1 MLFTKQLATLSILAI
16 AQGVASQ
23 NASATTTTITPIMVV
38 GAMPQCA
45 QMCIVSGIEAASCS
59 MTDLASFSDCI
70 CLNVGLQSDF
80 NKCVQDSCA
89 SMTDWGT
96 ALGVEGLLCEA
107 YPKEDRT
114 SVPLISAIVGIA
126 IVVPCVAA
134 RLASRLRY
142 TGRLWPDDWVMIFT
156 AVVFLG
162 LAAILIVSARLGLG
176 VHFWNM
182 KIENAI
188 PLMQI
193 FFASQVMYIVV
204 TFAGKLAILLLYQRI
219 FDIGSKKIFGRV
231 IKVCIVLQC
240 LDSLTYL
247 CLIVLE
253 CIPISAVWDKSITN
267 PKCLDLHAISVA
279 GAISSMAT
287 DVILMLLPM
296 PVLWTLQ
303 VSRMKRIGLVFIFA
317 VASLGI
323 VASAVRFSYLIKLN
337 GDTDETWNN
346 VDVTVWSLIEILCTV
361 VCGSIPA
368 MRPLLSR
375 AVPSVNLSVSWQ
387 RRSKGSNQYVKASN
401 PSTGTSQS
409 SQSRNRSYEPK
420 SDIWLE
426 SLPPTTIQ
434 GPWKAPVRQTP
445 TPRHAESQ
453 DRLFKEYEV

>member
-1 MLFTKQLATLSILAI
+1 MAPAAT
-16 AQGVASQ
+16 AQ
-23 NASATTTTITPIMVV
+23 NTTTAITPIVVV

-45 QMCIVSGIEAASCS
+45 QLCLVSGIESASCN
-59 MTDLASFSDCI
+59 MTDISAFADCI

-96 ALGVEGLLCEA
+96 ALGIEGVLCEA
-107 YPKEDRT
+107 YPKQDRT
-114 SVPLISAIVGIA
+114 SVPLIAAIVGIA

-142 TGRLWPDDWVMIFT
+142 TGRLWPDDYVMIFT
-156 AVVFLG
+156 AIVFLG

-204 TFAGKLAILLLYQRI
+204 TFAGKLAILLLFLRI
-219 FDIGSKKIFGRV
+219 FDTGSKKI
-231 IKVCIVLQC
+231 I
-240 LDSLTYL
+240 TYM

-253 CIPISAVWDKSITN
+253 CIPIAAVWDKSITN

-279 GAISSMAT
+279 GAISSMTT
-287 DVILMLLPM
+287 DVILMVLPI

-303 VSRMKRIGLVFIFA
+303 ISRAKRIGLVFLFA
-317 VASLGI
+317 IASLGI
-323 VASAVRFSYLIKLN
+323 VASAVRFSYLVKLA

-346 VDVTVWSLIEILCTV
+346 VDVTVWSLIEILCTI

-368 MRPLLSR
+368 MKPLLAR

-387 RRSKGSNQYVKASN
+387 KNSKGSSHQYAKASQ

-409 SQSRNRSYEPK
+409 SQNYNRSYDRK
-420 SDIWLE
+420 SDIWMD

-434 GPWKAPVRQTP
+434 GSWKTPVRSNTG
-445 TPRHAESQ
+445 PRHAESQ
-453 DRLFKEYEV
+453 DRLYKDYEI

>member
-1 MLFTKQLATLSILAI
+1 MAPAAT
-16 AQGVASQ
+16 AQ
-23 NASATTTTITPIMVV
+23 NTTTAITPIVVV

-45 QMCIVSGIEAASCS
+45 QLCLVSGIESASCN
-59 MTDLASFSDCI
+59 MTDISAFADCI

-96 ALGVEGLLCEA
+96 ALGIEGVLCEA
-107 YPKEDRT
+107 YPKQDRT
-114 SVPLISAIVGIA
+114 SVPLIAAIVGIA

-142 TGRLWPDDWVMIFT
+142 TGRLWPDDYVMIFT
-156 AVVFLG
+156 AIVFLG

-204 TFAGKLAILLLYQRI
+204 TFAGKLAILLLFLRI
-219 FDIGSKKIFGRV
+219 FDTGSKKMFARV
-231 IKVCIVLQC
+231 IK
-240 LDSLTYL
+240 
-247 CLIVLE
+247 
-253 CIPISAVWDKSITN
+253 ISRA
-267 PKCLDLHAISVA
+267 
-279 GAISSMAT
+279 
-287 DVILMLLPM
+287 
-296 PVLWTLQ
+296 
-303 VSRMKRIGLVFIFA
+303 KRIGLVFLFA
-317 VASLGI
+317 IASLGI
-323 VASAVRFSYLIKLN
+323 VASAVRFSYLVKLA

-346 VDVTVWSLIEILCTV
+346 VDVTVWSLIEILCTI

-368 MRPLLSR
+368 MKPLLAR

-387 RRSKGSNQYVKASN
+387 KNSKGSSHQYAKASQ

-409 SQSRNRSYEPK
+409 SQSHNHSYDRK
-420 SDIWLE
+420 SDIWMD

-434 GPWKAPVRQTP
+434 GPWKTPVRSNTG
-445 TPRHAESQ
+445 PRHAESQ
-453 DRLFKEYEV
+453 DRLYKEYEI